1 MATNMEMVWN
11 FSQTEIGTKEFILT
25 ENLRVMGFI
34 FGIMDQFIEDNLK
47 MGWGLVSETG
57 NMENRNIKETT

>member
-1 MATNMEMVWN
+1 MEMVWN

-47 MGWGLVSETG
+47 MG
-57 NMENRNIKETT
+57 